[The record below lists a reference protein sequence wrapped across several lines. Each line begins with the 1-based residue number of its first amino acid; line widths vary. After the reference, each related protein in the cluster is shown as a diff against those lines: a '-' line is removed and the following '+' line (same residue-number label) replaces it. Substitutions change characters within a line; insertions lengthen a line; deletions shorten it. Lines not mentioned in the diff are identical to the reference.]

1 MIFKKSIEHLKD
13 NQMTYW
19 QHFLFAYGHGIG
31 CIKAGGLL
39 ILHSIVPGLFPKTGS
54 SLVKKLNQ
62 SFTDH
67 LNETQ

>member
-1 MIFKKSIEHLKD
+1 MIIKQSVQHLNENK
-13 NQMTYW
+13 MTYW
-19 QHFLFAYGHGIG
+19 QHFLFAYSHGIR

-39 ILHSIVPGLFPKTGS
+39 IIHSIIPGLFPKTGS

-67 LNETQ
+67 LNETT